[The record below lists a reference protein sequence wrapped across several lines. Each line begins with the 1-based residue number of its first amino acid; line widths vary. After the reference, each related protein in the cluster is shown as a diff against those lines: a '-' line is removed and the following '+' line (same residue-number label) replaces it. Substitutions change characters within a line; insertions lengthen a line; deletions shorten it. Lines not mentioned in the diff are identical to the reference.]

1 MKRNTSSPVYKIFAV
16 SFFLFAANTTYSQ
29 NYKRVHEKAIVVDT
43 HNDFP
48 QKSIDKNYAFE
59 DDLAPRTHTDLN
71 RMLKGGVDL
80 QLFSIFCDGQY
91 KNGQAFKRAIQQIDF
106 MNATA
111 ARSSSRMQLVHSPK
125 EFQKLQRQHKF
136 AFMYGVEGGHMMED
150 NLSNLDTFYDRGV
163 RYMTLTWNNS
173 TSWASS
179 AADETANKIEKKGL
193 NQFGKQ
199 VVKRMNELGIIVDV
213 SHVGEQTFYDVISTT
228 TKPVIASHSSVYALA
243 PVPRNL
249 KDEQIK
255 AIAKNGGV
263 IQVNFYSGFLD
274 SSFERN
280 NGTFR
285 RAHRAEIDSLRKIN
299 PEPYFSE
306 EFLFEKYPNEVASL
320 QPPLSLLIQHI
331 DYIVK
336 LVGADHVGLGSDFD
350 GISSAPKQLV
360 DVTSY
365 PLITKAL
372 LEKGYSKKD
381 VTKILGGNFMRV
393 WKANSK

>member
-1 MKRNTSSPVYKIFAV
+1 MVLQKFKSIVLYASCFLTISCSGYKK
-16 SFFLFAANTTYSQ
+16 LH
-29 NYKRVHEKAIVVDT
+29 RDAIVADT

-59 DDLAPRTHTDLN
+59 NALKPTTHTDLN
-71 RMLKGGVDL
+71 RMMQGGVDL

-91 KNGQAFKRAIQQIDF
+91 KGDSAFQRAMQQINF
-106 MNATA
+106 MDAAA
-111 ARSSSRMQLVHSPK
+111 ARSSSKMVLVRTPQ
-125 EFQKLQRQHKF
+125 EFEQAQKQNKF
-136 AFMYGVEGGHMMED
+136 AFMYGVEGGHMMND
-150 NLSNLDTFYDRGV
+150 NLTNLKTFYDRGV

-179 AADETANKIEKKGL
+179 AADETRNRIDKKGL
-193 NQFGKQ
+193 NDFGKQ
-199 VVKRMNELGIIVDV
+199 VVKRMNQLGMMVDV
-213 SHVGEQTFYDVISTT
+213 SHLGEQSFWDVINTT
-228 TKPVIASHSSVYALA
+228 TKPIIASHSSVHALA

-249 KDEQIK
+249 KDDQIK

-274 SSFERN
+274 SAFERK

-306 EFLFEKYPNEVASL
+306 EYLFEKYPNEVAAL
-320 QPPLSLLIQHI
+320 QPPLSLLIDHI

-336 LVGADHVGLGSDFD
+336 LVGADYVGLGSDFD
-350 GISSAPKQLV
+350 GISSAPKELR

-372 LEKGYSKKD
+372 LKKGYSKED
-381 VTKILGGNFMRV
+381 VKKILGGNFMRV
-393 WKANSK
+393 WKANATN